1 MYHIYLK
8 LVCFCYKLC
17 FGGESLATNRMSQ
30 KAISV
35 FFKLKCSR
43 TANEGLP
50 PSKSES
56 CGKSPTVVQNEILIG
71 NDDKPKDADDVEG

>member
-8 LVCFCYKLC
+8 LAFFCCKLC

-35 FFKLKCSR
+35 FFKPKRSR
-43 TANEGLP
+43 TANEGLS

-71 NDDKPKDADDVEG
+71 NDDKLKNADGVEG

>member
-1 MYHIYLK
+1 
-8 LVCFCYKLC
+8 
-17 FGGESLATNRMSQ
+17 MSQ

-35 FFKLKCSR
+35 FFKPKRSR
-43 TANEGLP
+43 TANEGLS

-71 NDDKPKDADDVEG
+71 NDDKLKNADGIEG